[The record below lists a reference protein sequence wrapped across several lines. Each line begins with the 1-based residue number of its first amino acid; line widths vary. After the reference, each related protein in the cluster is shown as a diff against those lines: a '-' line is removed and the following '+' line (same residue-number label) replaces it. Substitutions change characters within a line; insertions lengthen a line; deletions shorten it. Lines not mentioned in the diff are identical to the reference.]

1 MRAHR
6 RRIPDNK
13 IDNTASF
20 FYMPDEIFKEGINIL
35 GRRFASPDAGRDVL
49 QFNPCLKH
57 KLIRHTTRHFA
68 ETELAPIAADIDR
81 ERIFPREVI
90 AKMAKLNYFGLQ
102 APKAYGGAALD
113 SISAAIVVEEIS
125 RVCAAVGLCVTVH
138 NGVAVYPFLRFA
150 NEAQKKK
157 YLPELASGR
166 AIGAF
171 SLTEANAG
179 SDAGSVETT
188 ATKKG
193 GNFILSGTKIFVTNG
208 GVCDVA
214 LIFALT
220 SSPQSKLQSS
230 VFIVESGFAGF
241 LRGELEDLCGMRA
254 NPVSSLFF
262 EDCPVPEEN
271 LLGRQG
277 DGMKI
282 GLATLDNGRIGVA
295 AQALGIAQGA
305 MEAAVKYAKERQQ
318 FKKPLAS
325 QQTIQNYIAD
335 MATEIMA
342 ARLLLYR
349 ACDLKDAGLPF
360 GAEASMAKL
369 YCSTVAS
376 KVTGLAV
383 QIHGGYG
390 YSKEY
395 DVERYF
401 RDAKVTEIYEGTSEI
416 QRMVIA
422 RAILTQPMM

>member
-1 MRAHR
+1 
-6 RRIPDNK
+6 
-13 IDNTASF
+13 
-20 FYMPDEIFKEGINIL
+20 
-35 GRRFASPDAGRDVL
+35 
-49 QFNPCLKH
+49 
-57 KLIRHTTRHFA
+57 
-68 ETELAPIAADIDR
+68 
-81 ERIFPREVI
+81 
-90 AKMAKLNYFGLQ
+90 
-102 APKAYGGAALD
+102 
-113 SISAAIVVEEIS
+113 
-125 RVCAAVGLCVTVH
+125 
-138 NGVAVYPFLRFA
+138 VAVYPVLRFA
-150 NEAQKKK
+150 NASQKEK
-157 YLPELASGR
+157 YLPQLATGNV
-166 AIGAF
+166 IGAF

-188 ATKKG
+188 AVKNETHY
-193 GNFILSGTKIFVTNG
+193 ILNGTKIFVTNG

-220 SSPQSKLQSS
+220 SSPVNKLQSS
-230 VFIVESGFAGF
+230 VFIVESKFPGF

-271 LLGRQG
+271 LLGQLG

-318 FKKPLAS
+318 FKKPIAS

-349 ACDLKDAGLPF
+349 ACELKDAGAPF
-360 GAEASMAKL
+360 GCEASMAKL
-369 YCSTVAS
+369 YCSLVAS
-376 KVTGLAV
+376 KVTGLAL

-401 RDAKVTEIYEGTSEI
+401 REARVTEIYEGTSEI

-422 RAILTQPMM
+422 RAILSQPMM